1 MSALALA
8 PVLAHAGATELSSWR
23 PIVILAVLFT
33 ASFVF
38 LAVRGDDDR
47 PHALPL
53 RILLRGANG
62 IERLTG
68 VAGWAVGMVA
78 IALFGL
84 LMAGIG
90 FYADVAWHVDLGRD
104 KVLFT
109 APHTMIVLGLLII
122 AVSSLLGVTVASI
135 TKIDTPLRWKAL
147 RVPWSA
153 VPLGLL
159 GFTALA
165 GFPLDD
171 VWHRMYG
178 IDVTMWSPTHLIMI
192 CGASLSPIP
201 CWLALAEAGAKPTDG
216 GWARALHVVCGW
228 LMLAGLSSVLGEF
241 EFGVPQF
248 QQLYHPVLI
257 ALAAGVAL
265 TACRVVLGPVW
276 TLVPVIVTVGERIVQ
291 GSMVGTGSVAPDGHV
306 LTRPAAL
313 YLGCAVAVELAG
325 LVLGTRNRLRFA
337 IGAGVSI
344 ATIGMAAEWWW
355 NANAHQ
361 PWTSNLLPAGVVLPA
376 IVAIGAA
383 VIGASFGSAILGAP
397 ARLGRPV
404 LGIAFA
410 AVVAGL
416 LLPLPRTTGDVDVD
430 MKLEPVGA
438 EMRVRATLDPPDA
451 ADEAKWFQVTAWQG
465 GGMVLADMQRTGPG
479 EYVSSRT
486 VPVTGKWK
494 TMLRLHRGAEMM
506 AVPIFLPAD
515 AEIDEAE
522 VPAVDRRGPFV
533 GEQQYLLRESKSG
546 PGWYAVVAYIL
557 IAGIAALWIGS
568 IGLAAVR
575 IPSERPPTPARTEE
589 RV

>member
-1 MSALALA
+1 MTL
-8 PVLAHAGATELSSWR
+8 VLAHAGAADLSSWR
-23 PIVILAVLFT
+23 PIVVLAVLFT
-33 ASFVF
+33 AAF
-38 LAVRGDDDR
+38 LALAARGDDDR
-47 PHALPL
+47 PHPLPL
-53 RILLRGANG
+53 RILLRAANG

-104 KVLFT
+104 KALFT

-122 AVSSLLGVTVASI
+122 ATSSLLGVTVASL
-135 TKIDTPLRWKAL
+135 TRVDTQLRWRAL
-147 RVPWSA
+147 RVPTSA

-171 VWHRMYG
+171 IWHRMYG

-201 CWLALAEAGAKPTDG
+201 CWLALSEAGARPSDG
-216 GWARALHVVCGW
+216 GWARGLHVVCGW
-228 LMLAGLSSVLGEF
+228 LTLAGLSSVLGEF

-265 TACRVVLGPVW
+265 TASRVVLGPLW
-276 TLVPVIVTVGERIVQ
+276 SFVPVVMAVGERTVQ
-291 GSMVGTGSVAPDGHV
+291 GSMGGTGSVAPDGHV

-313 YLGCAVAVELAG
+313 YIGCVVAVELAG
-325 LVLGTRNRLRFA
+325 FVLGTRNRLRFA
-337 IGAGVSI
+337 IGAGGAI
-344 ATIGMAAEWWW
+344 ATIGMGAEWLW
-355 NANAHQ
+355 NADAHQ
-361 PWTSNLLPAGVVLPA
+361 PWTSNLLPAGVLVPGL
-376 IVAIGAA
+376 VALGAA
-383 VIGASFGSAILGAP
+383 VIGATFGGAILGAP
-397 ARLGRPV
+397 SRFGRPV
-404 LGIAFA
+404 MAVAFA
-410 AVVAGL
+410 AVIVGL
-416 LLPLPRTTGDVDVD
+416 LLPLPRRTG
-430 MKLEPVGA
+430 PVEATVRVERTGNQA
-438 EMRVRATLDPPDA
+438 LVRATLDPPDA
-451 ADEAKWFQVTAWQG
+451 AAHAKWFQVTAWQG
-465 GGMVLADMQRTGPG
+465 GGLVLADMERSGPG
-479 EYVSSRT
+479 EYVAEKP
-486 VPVTGKWK
+486 VPVSGRWK

-506 AVPIFLPAD
+506 AVPIYLPAD
-515 AEIDEAE
+515 PEIDEPE

-533 GEQQYLLRESKSG
+533 AEQRFLLRETKSG

-557 IAGIAALWIGS
+557 IAGIAGLWIAS
-568 IGLAAVR
+568 IGLAAVH
-575 IPSERPPTPARTEE
+575 IPRRRPTTGSDPTTRTEE